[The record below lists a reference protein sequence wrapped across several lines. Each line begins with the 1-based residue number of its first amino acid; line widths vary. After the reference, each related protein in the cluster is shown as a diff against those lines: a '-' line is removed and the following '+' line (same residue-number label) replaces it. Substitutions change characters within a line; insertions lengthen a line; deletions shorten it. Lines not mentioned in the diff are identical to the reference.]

1 MKKIIVI
8 TAIIITLL
16 SLNKEQKVIIPK
28 DSIRFR
34 VIANSD
40 KKDDQNLKK
49 KVITNLKNSISTLE
63 YQTKDLENSRTNIK
77 RIIPEFSSIV
87 EQTLIENSSNQTY
100 KINYGMNYFP
110 EKEYKGT
117 KYEAGQYESLVI
129 TLGDGLGEN
138 FWCVLFPPLCLLE
151 AEDED
156 STTDL
161 EYTSFVKEI
170 IDKYF

>member
-40 KKDDQNLKK
+40 KKEDQNLKK
-49 KVITNLKNSISTLE
+49 KVVTNLKNSISTLE